1 MDARTARDAIAAEIL
16 GDIDTLLARVEALPA
31 TVDDAVR
38 RIAAT
43 ATALDAAGDKYRM
56 AVTAFTEETKVELT
70 EFIQRKAA
78 EASARTVDEQRAA
91 IQEAARQAM
100 HCFIVPALPPAPI
113 PAPPLWLRVAA
124 TAGWM
129 AFAGMAATYWTK

>member
-1 MDARTARDAIAAEIL
+1 MGARTARDAIAAEIL

-31 TVDDAVR
+31 TVDDAAR
-38 RIAAT
+38 RITAT

-78 EASARTVDEQRAA
+78 EVSARAVEEQRAA
-91 IQEAARQAM
+91 IQEVARQAM
-100 HCFIVPALPPAPI
+100 HSFIVPALPPAPI
-113 PAPPLWLRVAA
+113 PAHPLWLHVAA
-124 TAGWM
+124 MTGWM
-129 AFAGMAATYWTK
+129 AFVVMAANYWTK

>member
-1 MDARTARDAIAAEIL
+1 MNARTAREAIAAEIL
-16 GDIDTLLARVEALPA
+16 GDIDTLLSRVEALPA
-31 TVDDAVR
+31 TVDDAAR

-43 ATALDAAGDKYRM
+43 ATTLDAAGDKYRM

-78 EASARTVDEQRAA
+78 EVSARTVEEQRAA

-100 HCFIVPALPPAPI
+100 HSFIVPALPPTPI
-113 PAPPLWLRVAA
+113 PAPPLWLHVAA
-124 TAGWM
+124 TTGWI
-129 AFAGMAATYWTK
+129 AFAVMAATYWTK